1 MSSMSRVASGNSR
14 SARAAHG
21 APRCGAGLRSSRQQV
36 AGGAAQCQ
44 QPKANPPEG
53 LEPGDAQAGNN
64 PDRGGKQGDVQGRD
78 FARTHRRQPCHRTA
92 GNRADTTCDCC
103 RDADPEEPGPRVRFR
118 SHGRC
123 RLLSL
128 RQPCGWPVSGSCR
141 LKPRFVAGWFRDCP
155 LIFHIETI
163 RTFVLRGIPMCGISP
178 PSASV
183 IVVAVVAWLVNQRKQ
198 IRNRNE
204 HFAKSPR
211 NTPHR

>member
-1 MSSMSRVASGNSR
+1 MSMSRVASGNSR

-21 APRCGAGLRSSRQQV
+21 APRSGAGLRSSRQQV

-78 FARTHRRQPCHRTA
+78 LARTHRRQPCHGAA
-92 GNRADTTCDCC
+92 GNRADTASDCC

-128 RQPCGWPVSGSCR
+128 RQPCGRPVSGSCR
-141 LKPRFVAGWFRDCP
+141 PKPRFVADWFRDCP
-155 LIFHIETI
+155 LLFQKEAI
-163 RTFVLRGIPMCGISP
+163 RTFVLQAIPMCRISP
-178 PSASV
+178 TFAGA
-183 IVVAVVAWLVNQRKQ
+183 IIVAVVPWPVNQRKQ
-198 IRNRNE
+198 IRNTNE

-211 NTPHR
+211 NMPRR